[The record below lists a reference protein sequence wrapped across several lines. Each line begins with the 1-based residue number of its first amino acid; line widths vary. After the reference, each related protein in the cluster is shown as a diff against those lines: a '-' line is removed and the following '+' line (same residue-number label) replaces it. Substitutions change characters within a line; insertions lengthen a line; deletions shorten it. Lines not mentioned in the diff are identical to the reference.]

1 MGQFTRPADKLA
13 RSVKEYLDLRIDDIK
28 LRSIKGLSMSLS
40 GIMGFLLIMFFAL
53 AALIGLYIGSILLL
67 GDLIG
72 NYALASFALAL
83 FFIII
88 MIVLIWKRKKL
99 FLNLFVK
106 MFVEIFYEDSTD
118 AATGVSADTTSDTSA
133 DVKTS
138 TSDFSKE

>member
-53 AALIGLYIGSILLL
+53 AALIGLYIGSIILL

-118 AATGVSADTTSDTSA
+118 AEVSENNSA
-133 DVKTS
+133 
-138 TSDFSKE
+138 E